1 MRAAMRC
8 ETMMRKG
15 GTMNTPTRKTYV
27 HPRPNRSRSTIPPTA
42 LVENQPTAPT
52 VQWQK
57 GWTPWGTPCGVMVV
71 DGFAYAAHANEQQN
85 CPLARLAN
93 V

>member
-1 MRAAMRC
+1 
-8 ETMMRKG
+8 
-15 GTMNTPTRKTYV
+15 
-27 HPRPNRSRSTIPPTA
+27 
-42 LVENQPTAPT
+42 LVESQPTAPT

-57 GWTPWGTPCGVMVV
+57 GWTPWGTPCGVMMV

-93 V
+93 A